1 MRRARTA
8 SGGSEEAARDTARPR
23 TEDLEDGVPLPLR
36 AHGLEAL
43 RALAAASANTAE
55 RRVQKKNI
63 QFDAARSSWQ
73 HLFDPSKSD
82 SLVARGYATKGST
95 GADYGRYWITA
106 AGLEYFAAVNDG
118 ESIARNLKE
127 AAVFACATPA
137 HGYQDE
143 FDLFVAAKGPR
154 DRVIETLPA
163 DQEINGIN
171 FKKGRLLV
179 YCHDLARV
187 HEDPDR
193 RSFVLEPTLR
203 AVEARMGELNFFGP
217 HCLKTSA
224 AVH

>member
-1 MRRARTA
+1 MIRPRTA

-106 AGLEYFAAVNDG
+106 AGLEYFAAVKYVAHRRR
-118 ESIARNLKE
+118 ARRRP
-127 AAVFACATPA
+127 AV
-137 HGYQDE
+137 H
-143 FDLFVAAKGPR
+143 
-154 DRVIETLPA
+154 
-163 DQEINGIN
+163 
-171 FKKGRLLV
+171 LLV
-179 YCHDLARV
+179 QGVPGVQRTH
-187 HEDPDR
+187 H
-193 RSFVLEPTLR
+193 
-203 AVEARMGELNFFGP
+203 
-217 HCLKTSA
+217 
-224 AVH
+224 